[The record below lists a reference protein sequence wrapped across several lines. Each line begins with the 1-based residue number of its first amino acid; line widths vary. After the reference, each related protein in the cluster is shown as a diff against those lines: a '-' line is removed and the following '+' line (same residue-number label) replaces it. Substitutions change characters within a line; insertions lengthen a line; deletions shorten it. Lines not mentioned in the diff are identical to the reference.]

1 MPEVIVDKLSDAY
14 IKETDKPNLELTVVT
29 LNINYGYN
37 KELMERCPLLKEY
50 SIFVDMVRR
59 FNKEMDKE
67 AAMRAAVEKCI
78 EENILRDFLIKNGGR
93 EEPMSIFDLCEEEFN
108 SVLRDEREIGEEI
121 GKEIGKEIGI
131 KLGAEKAISEMVKNM
146 LDKDLTIEYISEL
159 TGQTA
164 EYIMGLQ
171 EMRVCQ

>member
-1 MPEVIVDKLSDAY
+1 
-14 IKETDKPNLELTVVT
+14 
-29 LNINYGYN
+29 
-37 KELMERCPLLKEY
+37 MERCPLLKED

-67 AAMRAAVEKCI
+67 VAMRTAVEKCI

-121 GKEIGKEIGI
+121 GKEIGI

-171 EMRVCQ
+171 EMSVCQ